1 MDEVKGADKDID
13 IYKLVF
19 IGSNKENF
27 NFNIFK
33 MPLNFLLVIYN
44 GEITLKEAEISQ
56 INLEKKMEELKY
68 NYKPENVEEKE
79 EINCVL
85 MQANDMLEYRD
96 KIIEAFRDG
105 TFSSEH
111 LKKSDDAAYDYVLKD
126 VEKFIQ
132 KIKSITENI
141 NLSLFEGFFESSS
154 PADYAKELINVKDP
168 NENKEIVAEIKN
180 RILDLKDRIKKMSEK
195 IKNKS
200 EDKTLRIIEEILD
213 YIKGAQKFFSI
224 LSKVDKWKPR
234 LEESI
239 ARRIKLRRE
248 RIVETEGAEKNIN
261 NKLFKNYFTNYRN
274 PSDIYKN
281 LREAEGSRNENRV
294 YLIKEVLNRMK
305 KVIENVSKNRTFTI
319 EEHEKIINI
328 VYRIFTLID

>member
-1 MDEVKGADKDID
+1 MKVFTTYLDYNLIVNLIKKRIKKQQNNNTDTKPLNVFDYLKSLSQEAEDLMDEIKDAVKDID

-19 IGSNKENF
+19 IGSNREKF
-27 NFNIFK
+27 NFNIFR
-33 MPLNFLLVIYN
+33 MLLNFLSAIYN

-132 KIKSITENI
+132 KIKSMEENI
-141 NLSLFEGFFESSS
+141 NLTLFEDFFESSS
-154 PADYAKELINVKDP
+154 LADYAKELINVKHP
-168 NENKEIVAEIKN
+168 NENKEIVAKIKN
-180 RILDLKDRIKKMSEK
+180 RILELKDRIKKVSEK
-195 IKNKS
+195 EKKS
-200 EDKTLRIIEEILD
+200 ADKALGIIEKILD
-213 YIKGAQKFFSI
+213 YNKGAQKTFSTA
-224 LSKVDKWKPR
+224 SKVDKGKPN
-234 LEESI
+234 LEES
-239 ARRIKLRRE
+239 LQ
-248 RIVETEGAEKNIN
+248 G
-261 NKLFKNYFTNYRN
+261 
-274 PSDIYKN
+274 
-281 LREAEGSRNENRV
+281 G
-294 YLIKEVLNRMK
+294 
-305 KVIENVSKNRTFTI
+305 
-319 EEHEKIINI
+319 
-328 VYRIFTLID
+328 